1 MPGGGTVLMQK
12 VFDIRTAR
20 SAVVS
25 GQFSSFE
32 HICDLPDVPVLSETL
47 LLMDLVV
54 RNRVVDLT
62 RVARVILS
70 DPGAALQVMRL
81 AGREFAADGPMGRIE
96 DCISGIGLQACL
108 DAMSKRNITRSSR
121 NQAVIHAWDHARAIA
136 EISGVI
142 AEKMAPDGTR
152 EEAELVGLC
161 HEIGSFAELLGWD
174 WSGQSANN
182 DVAGLSIAEA
192 WALPCCVVEY
202 FSDRCSAKQYSRW
215 TTIVDR
221 AHQIAGSSAA
231 PMRAS
236 QIVFQ

>member
-1 MPGGGTVLMQK
+1 VPGGGTVLMEK

-20 SAVVS
+20 SEVVS
-25 GQFSSFE
+25 GQFASFE
-32 HICDLPDVPVLSETL
+32 LIRDLPDVPVLSETL
-47 LLMDLVV
+47 LLMEMVV
-54 RNRVVDLT
+54 KNWVVDLT

-70 DPGAALQVMRL
+70 DPGAALQVMRR
-81 AGREFAADGPMGRIE
+81 AGREYDVDGPMDRIE

-108 DAMSKRNITRSSR
+108 DAMSRRTITRSSR

-142 AEKMAPDGTR
+142 AEKTAPDGTR
-152 EEAELVGLC
+152 EEAEMVGLC

-174 WSGQSANN
+174 WSGKSANN
-182 DVAGLSIAEA
+182 DLAGLTLAEA
-192 WALPCCVVEY
+192 WSLPSCVVEY
-202 FSDRCSAKQYSRW
+202 FSDRCRAGQYSRW

-221 AHQIAGSSAA
+221 AHQIAGNSAV
-231 PMRAS
+231 PMHAS